1 MNVPS
6 IVLSLTKLESIRG
19 DRTTS
24 HTHTHTH
31 THTHIIVHDGH
42 AKNCYDGTEGQQ

>member
-24 HTHTHTH
+24 HTHTHI
-31 THTHIIVHDGH
+31 HIIVHDGH
-42 AKNCYDGTEGQQ
+42 AKNCCDGTEGQQ